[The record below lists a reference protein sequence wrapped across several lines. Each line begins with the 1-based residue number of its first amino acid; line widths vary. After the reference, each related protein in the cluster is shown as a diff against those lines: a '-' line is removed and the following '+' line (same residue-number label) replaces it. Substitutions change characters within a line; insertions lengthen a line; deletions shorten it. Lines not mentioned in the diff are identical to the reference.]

1 MAGNFDEVDFV
12 EFRLQIELVLPEF
25 FEFVVDLFEVGEL
38 IGECFGLDVDFDGGG
53 AAKVRNNKVMNHFY
67 GPVRVRIAVEFITL

>member
-38 IGECFGLDVDFDGGG
+38 IGECFGLDVDFDGGEVG
-53 AAKVRNNKVMNHFY
+53 DL
-67 GPVRVRIAVEFITL
+67 GEDLGDEERVVELVEHVEGGWYL